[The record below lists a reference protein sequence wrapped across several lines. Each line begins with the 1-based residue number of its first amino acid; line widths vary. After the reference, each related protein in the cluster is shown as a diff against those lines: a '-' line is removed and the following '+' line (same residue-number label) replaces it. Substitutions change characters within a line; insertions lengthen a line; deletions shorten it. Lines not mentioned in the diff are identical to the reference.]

1 LQVVRVDTPEGALV
15 LASDATHYYENIE
28 AGRPFPIVFDVGAM
42 VQGYAT
48 LRRLASTPEAI
59 VPGHD
64 PLVLQRYRPAAPDLD
79 GIAVRLDGG
88 RR

>member
-1 LQVVRVDTPEGALV
+1 
-15 LASDATHYYENIE
+15 
-28 AGRPFPIVFDVGAM
+28 M

-48 LRRLASTPEAI
+48 LRHLASTPEAI

>member
-1 LQVVRVDTPEGALV
+1 M
-15 LASDATHYYENIE
+15 LASDATHYYENME
-28 AGRPFPIVFDVGAM
+28 SGRPFPIVFDVGAM
-42 VQGYAT
+42 LIGYET

-64 PLVLQRYRPAAPDLD
+64 PLVLERHPPAAPGLE
-79 GIAVRLDGG
+79 GIAARLDAG